1 MKTEN
6 MTRCVFI
13 GVLLKGFSMILI
25 WDMRKKVEIENI
37 LEPNSHLNY
46 QVGISLCNFYM
57 PFSSQLFFSIKM
69 HLILEAFMRPL
80 LCIFIFITSF
90 ILLQNFCS
98 FLK

>member
-1 MKTEN
+1 MCVYWGFTE
-6 MTRCVFI
+6 RIFYDSHL
-13 GVLLKGFSMILI
+13 GYEK
-25 WDMRKKVEIENI
+25 KKVEIENI